1 MTATATNI
9 QTEKRRRRVYTAVM
23 KKDSPASSGTRKH
36 PEQAEMSA
44 PEKSILCSIVRESDE
59 LPYPL
64 RPLEMAFGPA
74 EQVYDIPEEARA
86 EVFQNVWPF
95 VECPAMDDERY
106 DLHERK
112 TFRFHEAQVIRYK
125 DRNLMVSPYY
135 AHSGGMAVDFLTLEA
150 LDDTDSPCVMTTKE

>member
-1 MTATATNI
+1 MTATATTSRTGKGRRKVCTAI
-9 QTEKRRRRVYTAVM
+9 LEK
-23 KKDSPASSGTRKH
+23 DSGTRK
-36 PEQAEMSA
+36 PSATDGEMSA
-44 PEKSILCSIVRESDE
+44 PEKDILCSIVRESDE

-135 AHSGGMAVDFLTLEA
+135 AHSGGMAVDFLTREA
-150 LDDTDSPCVMTTKE
+150 LDDTDSPCVMTTRE